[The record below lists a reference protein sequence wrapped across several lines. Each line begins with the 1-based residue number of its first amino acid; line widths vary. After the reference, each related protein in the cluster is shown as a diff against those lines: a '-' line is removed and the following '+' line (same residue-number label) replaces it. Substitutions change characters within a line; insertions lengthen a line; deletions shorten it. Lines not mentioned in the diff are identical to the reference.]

1 MPIDASDFKDALGQF
16 ATGVTVVTTKGS
28 DGKPLGLT
36 VSAFCSVSLEP
47 PLVAVCIDNRS
58 ETIAGFEATRVF
70 GISVLA
76 EGQEA
81 FSQRFAVPGDEKF
94 ERNDLQLGDSGV
106 ALVPHALAHIE
117 CKVTAAHLAGDHTLY
132 VGEVLR
138 LASRP
143 GRPLLYHAK
152 SYRRIEREA

>member
-1 MPIDASDFKDALGQF
+1 VPIDGSDFKRALGQF
-16 ATGVTVVTTKGS
+16 ATGVTVVTTRGG

-36 VSAFCSVSLEP
+36 VNAFCSVSLEP

-58 ETIAGFEATRVF
+58 EANAGFQASGVF

-81 FSQRFAVPGDEKF
+81 FSQRFAVAGPAKF
-94 ERNDLQLGDSGV
+94 DANDLEQGASGV
-106 ALVPHALAHIE
+106 ALVPQALTHIE
-117 CKVTAAHLAGDHTLY
+117 CQLSAAHPAGDHTLY
-132 VGEVLR
+132 VGEVIR
-138 LASRP
+138 LAARP

-152 SYRRIEREA
+152 GYRRLEREA